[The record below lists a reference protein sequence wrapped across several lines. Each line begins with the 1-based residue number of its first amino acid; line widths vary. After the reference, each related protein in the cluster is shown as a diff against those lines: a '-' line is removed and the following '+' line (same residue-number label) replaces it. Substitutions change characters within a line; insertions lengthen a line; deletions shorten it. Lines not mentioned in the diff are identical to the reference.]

1 MAVADAIAPARSR
14 MQDLHRIVMSSEV
27 REFADEVGRLFAEID
42 RAGGHRAAAGQCTP
56 ALDVLET
63 ETSVELVLDLPGTSP
78 DLVRVMIKGNAVI
91 VAGEKASPYAGE
103 RADTTFHV
111 VERGYGRFARAVRV
125 DGAVDAAA
133 ARAVLRGGELRVVLP
148 KIVDRRGKE
157 ILVPVVTA

>member
-1 MAVADAIAPARSR
+1 

-27 REFADEVGRLFAEID
+27 REFADEVGRLLEEVE
-42 RAGGHRAAAGQCTP
+42 RAADRRPSAGHCTP

-63 ETSVELVLDLPGTSP
+63 ETAVELVIDLPGTSAEH
-78 DLVRVMIKGNAVI
+78 VRVMLKGDVVI

-103 RADTTFHV
+103 RGDTTFHV

-125 DGAVDAAA
+125 DAAVDGAA
-133 ARAVLRGGELRVVLP
+133 ARATLRGGELRVVLP